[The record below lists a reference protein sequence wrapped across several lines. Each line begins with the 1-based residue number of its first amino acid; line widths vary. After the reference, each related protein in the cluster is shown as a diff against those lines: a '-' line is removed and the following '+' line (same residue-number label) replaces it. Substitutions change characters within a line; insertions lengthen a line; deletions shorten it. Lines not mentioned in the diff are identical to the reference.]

1 MVTQSGQQIAPP
13 PQDWEGSFPEWLFFA
28 SLIQLGYQHGEDFS
42 YQSPLQGGR
51 MDKGGAIIDF
61 MFYNPPDLA
70 VNVQGV
76 YYHYELGAETK
87 ARDIMIREALAGMG
101 ITLVFVDEDDL
112 LQDPLGITRDALNYQ
127 DKSRLGG

>member
-13 PQDWEGSFPEWLFFA
+13 PQDWEGSLPEWIFFS

-61 MFYNPPDLA
+61 MFYNPPNLA

-76 YYHYELGAETK
+76 YYHYELGAQTK